1 MTMLHLLTHRVS
13 RCAVCLQAIASEAGP
28 AAAVAAEAAATRW
41 ESIIDAAAENKW
53 PASIHPSIHASIGRP
68 VSHALQSGHRVST
81 ASPQLTEHHR
91 QTRPDRNTWSVGW
104 GRWARRPVISCRQLD
119 SLSSKHTA
127 AGRPA
132 GSTEPAANPLEMHQQ
147 TGKVGKVRAGVVWQ
161 MANRAAVGSSWKT
174 KARRDRQ
181 TDGGREGQSG
191 GLWCSEGDNDSGTSH
206 WPPVTAI
213 LNPPQVVSAT
223 SRGGDAPATVSDDV
237 THWR

>member
-1 MTMLHLLTHRVS
+1 MRRSDAQSVTHFK
-13 RCAVCLQAIASEAGP
+13 AV
-28 AAAVAAEAAATRW
+28 T
-41 ESIIDAAAENKW
+41 
-53 PASIHPSIHASIGRP
+53 
-68 VSHALQSGHRVST
+68 GHRVST

-91 QTRPDRNTWSVGW
+91 QTRPDRTTWSVGW

-132 GSTEPAANPLEMHQQ
+132 GSTEPAANPLEMHRQ

-181 TDGGREGQSG
+181 TEGGRDREKV
-191 GLWCSEGDNDSGTSH
+191 CDAVR
-206 WPPVTAI
+206 VTMIQARHTGH
-213 LNPPQVVSAT
+213 L
-223 SRGGDAPATVSDDV
+223 SR
-237 THWR
+237 RY

>member
-1 MTMLHLLTHRVS
+1 MRRSDAQSVTHFK
-13 RCAVCLQAIASEAGP
+13 AV
-28 AAAVAAEAAATRW
+28 T
-41 ESIIDAAAENKW
+41 
-53 PASIHPSIHASIGRP
+53 
-68 VSHALQSGHRVST
+68 GHRVST

-91 QTRPDRNTWSVGW
+91 QTRPDRTTWSVGW

-132 GSTEPAANPLEMHQQ
+132 GSTEPAANPLEMHRQ

-181 TDGGREGQSG
+181 TEGG
-191 GLWCSEGDNDSGTSH
+191 SEGGTERRFVMQWGWQWFRH
-206 WPPVTAI
+206 VT
-213 LNPPQVVSAT
+213 LAT
-223 SRGGDAPATVSDDV
+223 CHGDIKPTASCLSDV
-237 THWR
+237 TRRRRTGDCKWWRHTLALDSILFTSGASHRRQWLVAWRRVARFTPD